1 MEQKD
6 LVAFIAI
13 IKPTENINP
22 RQKSNNLL
30 EPEPHQDSNK
40 LQEPETHQDSM
51 LIADNMLV
59 EPEEMEEVQRSQDE
73 KEMFEDSLTVLKIYK
88 LLKRMSNR

>member
-1 MEQKD
+1 
-6 LVAFIAI
+6 
-13 IKPTENINP
+13 
-22 RQKSNNLL
+22 
-30 EPEPHQDSNK
+30 
-40 LQEPETHQDSM
+40 M